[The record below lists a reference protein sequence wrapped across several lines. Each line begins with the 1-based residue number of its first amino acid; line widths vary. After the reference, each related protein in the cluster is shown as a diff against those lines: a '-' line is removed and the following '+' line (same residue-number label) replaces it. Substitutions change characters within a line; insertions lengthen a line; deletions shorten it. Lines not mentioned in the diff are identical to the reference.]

1 LIQKLNIT
9 EIFIKTVHKSP
20 LGAFLKDMAD
30 HTKNTGILEEL
41 VNAETGEQNPW
52 PPAPLTLN
60 RIPCI

>member
-1 LIQKLNIT
+1 
-9 EIFIKTVHKSP
+9 VHKSP